1 MSKRNPLGVLF
12 FTIFLD
18 MLGFGI
24 LIPIIP
30 VLFASPASTH
40 YLLPAGTSI
49 QTGYLLIGFLVACYA
64 FGQFIAAPIIGQFSD
79 KLGRRKLLIFSVFGT
94 ALGHALFAMGIL
106 LRSVPLLFAAR
117 LFAGATGGN
126 IVVAQAAIA
135 DVTTPENR
143 AKNFGLIG
151 AAFGLGFIIGPFVGG
166 KLADP
171 HALSWF
177 NATTP
182 FWFAA
187 LLSLLNTFLV
197 FYFFKETNKNSEKR
211 GRIEWGKA
219 LKNIAHAFRIPTLRP
234 LFITSFI
241 FQMGFAFYVSFS
253 AVYLLSHF
261 HFSEGTIGNYFA
273 YVGVWIVFTQGVLM
287 RFANRLFREQQIL
300 NYSLL
305 TVGLCIV
312 AIVSITHSTWLY
324 VVAPF
329 FAMAVG
335 LTQSNMMALVSR
347 SAAQEIQ
354 GEIMGI
360 SGSLNALAQTVPP
373 LLSGAAAAFFS
384 PAAPLAIAATLIVCS
399 GFYFITH
406 VHRMRARAE

>member
-1 MSKRNPLGVLF
+1 MNKKNPLGVLF

-30 VLFASPASTH
+30 VLFASPTSSH
-40 YLLPAGTSI
+40 YLLASETSI
-49 QTGYLLIGFLVACYA
+49 ETGYVLLGFLVACYA
-64 FGQFIAAPIIGQFSD
+64 FGQFFAAPIIGQFSD
-79 KLGRRKLLIFSVFGT
+79 TLGRRKLLIFSVFGT
-94 ALGHALFAMGIL
+94 AVGHALFAAGIL

-151 AAFGLGFIIGPFVGG
+151 AAFGLGFIIGPFIGG

-171 HALSWF
+171 GVLSWF
-177 NATTP
+177 NPTTP

-187 LLSLLNTFLV
+187 CLSVVNTFLV
-197 FYFFKETNKNSEKR
+197 FYFFKETNTYTQKR
-211 GRIEWGKA
+211 GRVEWGKA
-219 LKNIAHAFRIPTLRP
+219 LKNIAHAFRIPSLRP
-234 LFITSFI
+234 LFITGFI

-253 AVYLLSHF
+253 AVYLLTHF
-261 HFSEGTIGNYFA
+261 HFSEGMIGNYFA
-273 YVGVWIVFTQGVLM
+273 YVGIWIVFTQGVVTRLI
-287 RFANRLFREQQIL
+287 NRWFREHSIL
-300 NYSLL
+300 QHSLIA
-305 TVGLCIV
+305 VGLCIL
-312 AIVSITHSTWLY
+312 AIVSIPHSFLLY
-324 VVAPF
+324 FIAPF

-335 LTQSNMMALVSR
+335 LTQSNMMALISR
-347 SAAQEIQ
+347 SASQETQ

-360 SGSLNALAQTVPP
+360 SGSLNALAQTIPP
-373 LLSGAAAAFFS
+373 LFSGMAAVFFS
-384 PAAPLAIAATLIVCS
+384 PAAPLTIAGVMIICS

-406 VHRMRARAE
+406 VRNVRK